1 MFILNSVDF
10 YWILL
15 NDYLLY
21 LFVCSFCFEEIEKKI
36 NVKNIVNVL
45 YCLLLV
51 KGWVILI
58 LVLCCVG

>member
-21 LFVCSFCFEEIEKKI
+21 LFVCSFCFEEVVKI
-36 NVKNIVNVL
+36 VDV
-45 YCLLLV
+45 
-51 KGWVILI
+51 
-58 LVLCCVG
+58 